1 MASIELPSVP
11 TRVHQRLIVLL
22 PGLSDHADIFFKYG
36 FEQDLRSAGV
46 QADLCFVDTR
56 VRHYTEREIIER
68 LRTEILEPARVSG
81 YREIWIVG
89 VSVGGFA
96 ALYTAKKYPHLVDGI
111 VVFSPFLGRMAK
123 TMEIRRAGGLAAWT
137 PPTAKERRDFTVRLW
152 EWLQGYAQPDVE
164 RPPLYLAYGAYENDF
179 YWGYS
184 LLAQVLPPERVTTY
198 EGIHGWR
205 SWKPMWP
212 GIIAQVWG
220 AHAEPEP
227 GDSVLATSR

>member
-1 MASIELPSVP
+1 MASIELPLVP
-11 TRVHQRLIVLL
+11 TRVHDRLIVLL

-36 FEQDLRSAGV
+36 FEQDLRQAGV
-46 QADLCFVDTR
+46 QADLRFVDTR
-56 VRHYTEREIIER
+56 VRYYTEREIVER
-68 LRTEILEPARVSG
+68 LRREILEPARVSG

-96 ALYTAKKYPHLVDGI
+96 ALETAREHPHLVDGI

-123 TMEIRRAGGLAAWT
+123 TMEIRRAGGLEAWT
-137 PPTAKERRDFTVRLW
+137 PPPTEDRDFTLRLW
-152 EWLQGYAQPDVE
+152 AWLQGYTRDDAGL
-164 RPPLYLAYGAYENDF
+164 PPLFLAYGAYENDF

-184 LLAQVLPPERVTTY
+184 LLAEVLPHDRVERY

-220 AHAEPEP
+220 GQSEPDP
-227 GDSVLATSR
+227 GESVLATSR